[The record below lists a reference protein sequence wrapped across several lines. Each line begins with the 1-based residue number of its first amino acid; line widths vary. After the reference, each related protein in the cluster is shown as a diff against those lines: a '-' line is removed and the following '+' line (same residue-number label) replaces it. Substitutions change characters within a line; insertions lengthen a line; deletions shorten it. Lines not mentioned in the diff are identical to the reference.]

1 MKNFFIRLTLSKT
14 FPVLTPVM
22 ETHPEKHVL
31 HEKSVMR
38 LVPCFQ
44 IRLTVLLHDS
54 YQLHLKEYCPTNCAH
69 HN

>member
-1 MKNFFIRLTLSKT
+1 MKNFLIRLTLSKT

-54 YQLHLKEYCPTNCAH
+54 Y
-69 HN
+69 